1 MIALLQICWEIKM
14 DVASMYNE
22 LMEAAAPASH
32 CKLLFQTF
40 SSYRCHLKSQNHL
53 DWKMPLRSTP
63 ATSLALPSPPLNHS
77 LSTMVY
83 TSSKYLQGWWLNTG
97 YCKAIA
103 VLDITARYH
112 LLSQEKDVKNQL
124 LMDGRERG
132 QAVMVV
138 FFFFAVGFLPLAE
151 EGSGELRPPSLPCIH
166 ATAALP
172 GLALHGNDGEKG
184 DIDFSNL

>member
-40 SSYRCHLKSQNHL
+40 SSYRSHLKSQNHL

-138 FFFFAVGFLPLAE
+138 FFFCCGLLAPGRGGQWGAQATIPPLYSCYC
-151 EGSGELRPPSLPCIH
+151 GSARACP
-166 ATAALP
+166 TWQ
-172 GLALHGNDGEKG
+172 
-184 DIDFSNL
+184 